1 MVIVGY
7 SVVLRFLVHVPDAV
21 DALVQRSSIITTMPQ
36 DSRSLSYLIQL
47 ITMELLILI
56 LIQTQQ
62 LRNKVHFS
70 FHFPSLRQQ
79 KKMQEDRGEDKAF
92 TERQKKYERRGE
104 LLGLWHRVKEI
115 RSVIFGSCSLQ
126 LRSR

>member
-1 MVIVGY
+1 MLCLG
-7 SVVLRFLVHVPDAV
+7 FLVHVPDAV
-21 DALVQRSSIITTMPQ
+21 DALVQRSSIITTMSQ

-79 KKMQEDRGEDKAF
+79 KKMQEDQGEDEAF
-92 TERQKKYERRGE
+92 TERWKKYERRGE
-104 LLGLWHRVKEI
+104 LLGLWYRVK
-115 RSVIFGSCSLQ
+115 
-126 LRSR
+126 

>member
-1 MVIVGY
+1 MLCLG
-7 SVVLRFLVHVPDAV
+7 FLVHVPDAV

-36 DSRSLSYLIQL
+36 GSRSLSYLIQL

-62 LRNKVHFS
+62 LRNKIHSS

-79 KKMQEDRGEDKAF
+79 KKMQEDQGEDEAF
-92 TERQKKYERRGE
+92 TERRKKYERRGE
-104 LLGLWHRVKEI
+104 LLDLWHRVKKI
-115 RSVIFGSCSLQ
+115 SHCRFLPITIAL
-126 LRSR
+126 